1 MWTTS
6 IIPLGL
12 KIIFEDLAIYFQDP
26 GMSNIRKMEKNNF
39 IPTNKKKKEKKSEKV
54 LVTLTISND

>member
-26 GMSNIRKMEKNNF
+26 GMSNIRKTEKNNF